1 MCGDLDE
8 QTPSVT
14 PSRLQAHSKH
24 TPRLTMASALPTR
37 TFTYYPIWRPST
49 IDDFTVGP
57 RRNRMERATPSRRAT
72 SITHHSKPVPKPI
85 SRQIRE
91 CWWDGGV
98 DDLINNPH
106 KNKITVFSDYRG
118 NKNVV
123 ERTKNNKVFAR
134 ISYYHDSVVDL
145 SFVTVLPAQ
154 VYLHTDQHG
163 TIAYSTGPII
173 SSLPVTTF

>member
-1 MCGDLDE
+1 MCGGY
-8 QTPSVT
+8 S
-14 PSRLQAHSKH
+14 SRLQADSKH
-24 TPRLTMASALPTR
+24 TPSTAVNSKMASALPTR

-49 IDDFTVGP
+49 IDDFSIGP
-57 RRNRMERATPSRRAT
+57 RR
-72 SITHHSKPVPKPI
+72 
-85 SRQIRE
+85 
-91 CWWDGGV
+91 
-98 DDLINNPH
+98 
-106 KNKITVFSDYRG
+106 NKITVFSDYRG

>member
-1 MCGDLDE
+1 
-8 QTPSVT
+8 
-14 PSRLQAHSKH
+14 
-24 TPRLTMASALPTR
+24 
-37 TFTYYPIWRPST
+37 
-49 IDDFTVGP
+49 
-57 RRNRMERATPSRRAT
+57 MERATPSRRAT

-173 SSLPVTTF
+173 SSLPVLSSRTTCRQTGELPLH

>member
-1 MCGDLDE
+1 
-8 QTPSVT
+8 
-14 PSRLQAHSKH
+14 
-24 TPRLTMASALPTR
+24 MASALPR
-37 TFTYYPIWRPST
+37 TFKPLAIWRPST
-49 IDDFTVGP
+49 IDDFTVTP
-57 RRNRMERATPSRRAT
+57 RRDRMERATPSRRAR

-154 VYLHTDQHG
+154 VYTHDDQNG
-163 TIAYSTGPII
+163 TPCYASEVVVWP
-173 SSLPVTTF
+173 LPVNPF

>member
-1 MCGDLDE
+1 
-8 QTPSVT
+8 
-14 PSRLQAHSKH
+14 
-24 TPRLTMASALPTR
+24 MASALPTR

-72 SITHHSKPVPKPI
+72 SITPHTKPVPKPI

-91 CWWDGGV
+91 CYWDDGV

-106 KNKITVFSDYRG
+106 KNKIIVFSDYRG

-145 SFVTVLPAQ
+145 SFVIALPSQ
-154 VYLHTDQHG
+154 IYTYTDQYG
-163 TIAYSTGPII
+163 AICSCPTGPII
-173 SSLPVTTF
+173 SSLPVLLSRTTSRQTGELPLH